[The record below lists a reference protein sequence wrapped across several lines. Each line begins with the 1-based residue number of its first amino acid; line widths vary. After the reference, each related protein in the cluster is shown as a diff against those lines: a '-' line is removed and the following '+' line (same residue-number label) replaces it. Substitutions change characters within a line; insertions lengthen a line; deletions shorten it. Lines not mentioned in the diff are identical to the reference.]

1 MKMVFIFRIPITLFS
16 LLLFNACTPKTIA
29 LTRSRL
35 LMGHVPVNITIRA
48 HPDLKEKALEAS
60 EEAYQLAQEIEGR
73 ISEYQPTSEVSCLN
87 QNAGKASCSISADT
101 MNLLKQSADLSEK
114 TDHAFDIRFASLT
127 SHGRKAPFVF
137 EENSKARLTHANT
150 RIGVGAIGKGFI
162 IDAMLDLI
170 RSKGFQEALID
181 GGGDLRAIGGP
192 WKVAIQQPEE
202 APGTLAKVLEISDK
216 ALATSGNYEQ
226 EGHIL
231 DPRTGKKVLRTASVT
246 VIANN
251 LTLADALATA
261 FYVLG
266 EPASIAYLKKFPGI
280 QMIWTEKNGKTSTY
294 SEGAK
299 DDSSSTNTG
308 RR

>member
-1 MKMVFIFRIPITLFS
+1 MKMVFIFRIPIALFL
-16 LLLFNACTPKTIA
+16 LLLFNACAPKTIA

-35 LMGHVPVNITIRA
+35 LMGHVPVNITIRTQ
-48 HPDLKEKALEAS
+48 PGLKEKALEAS
-60 EEAYQLAQEIEGR
+60 EEAYKLAQEIEGR

-87 QNAGKASCSISADT
+87 QKAGKASCSLSRDT
-101 MNLLKQSADLSEK
+101 LDLLKQAIEISKK
-114 TDHAFDIRFASLT
+114 TDHAFDIRFASPT
-127 SHGRKAPFVF
+127 SQGRKAPLIF
-137 EENSKARLTHANT
+137 EENSKTRLARTDT

-162 IDAMLDLI
+162 IDAMLDFLK
-170 RSKGFQEALID
+170 SKGFQEALVD

-192 WKVAIQQPEE
+192 WKVAIQQPEGV
-202 APGTLAKVLEISDK
+202 PGTLAKVLEISDK

-231 DPRTGKKVLRTASVT
+231 DPRTGKKVLRSASVT

-251 LTLADALATA
+251 LTFADALATA

-266 EPASIAYLKKFPGI
+266 EQESITFLRKFPGV
-280 QMIWTEKNGKTSTY
+280 QMIWTEKDGKTKTY
-294 SEGAK
+294 LS
-299 DDSSSTNTG
+299 DIRNDSSSTSTG